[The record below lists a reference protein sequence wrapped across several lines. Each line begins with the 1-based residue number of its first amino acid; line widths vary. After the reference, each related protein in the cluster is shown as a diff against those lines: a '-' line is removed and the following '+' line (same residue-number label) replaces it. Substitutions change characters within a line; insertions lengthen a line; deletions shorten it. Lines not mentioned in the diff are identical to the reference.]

1 MTVGELIL
9 TNKDRYTKI
18 YLIKNDKLTNEAIF
32 IKADEKSLDEKTILI
47 EAKDYFILDK
57 EGIDEIFGNSKDLN
71 VNDEDKVLLIGI

>member
-9 TNKDRYTKI
+9 TNKDRYTKV
-18 YLIKNDKLTNEAIF
+18 YLIKNDKLTNEPVF
-32 IKADEKSLDEKTILI
+32 VKADEKSLDEKTILI

>member
-9 TNKDRYTKI
+9 TNKDRYTKV
-18 YLIKNDKLTNEAIF
+18 YLIKNDKLTNEAVF
-32 IKADEKSLDEKTILI
+32 VKADEKSLDEKTILI

>member
-9 TNKDRYTKI
+9 TNKDRYTKV

>member
-9 TNKDRYTKI
+9 TNKDRYTKV
-18 YLIKNDKLTNEAIF
+18 YLIKNDKLTNEAVF
-32 IKADEKSLDEKTILI
+32 VKADEKSLDGKTILI